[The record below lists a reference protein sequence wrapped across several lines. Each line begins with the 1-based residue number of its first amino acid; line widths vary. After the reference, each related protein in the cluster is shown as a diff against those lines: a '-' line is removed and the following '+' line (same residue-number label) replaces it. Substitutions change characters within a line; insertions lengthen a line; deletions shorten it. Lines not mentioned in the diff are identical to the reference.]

1 MPSLKPFRYIFHP
14 TILFWGYL
22 PSSNFGGQTFFTT
35 PRHWGTC
42 CTIKKAT
49 REPWALERISPSTW
63 RISFERRKSLGFFF
77 VWQIFWE
84 GFLGSWG
91 SLHDQIELSW
101 KMMEKHQTN
110 IESSGSNSHGN
121 WVFVDVLATK
131 SCSRKHP
138 PTSTVT
144 FSLSLAERRARVTL
158 PSLGHWALTAA
169 GVTLFSDINPPKQC
183 TLCFGEMP
191 ANDHTCFIKFDPPKW
206 VPFNDFND
214 PGWLTLVVSLH
225 HKRLLAGCHQDGG
238 RPEILLF
245 AAQIYNVLFYYLKG
259 STSNWVATVPPT
271 NSKNWHDVSQ
281 DFQNNMQCIRFR
293 FFIWTYATSSKK
305 QARKLSNCAVDP
317 QIPSPW
323 KLTCPLKRGP
333 FQKEKMSSSNQFWGH
348 LDIFGGS
355 MFLPSKKLCWGACFC
370 LYLQHHVIPWI
381 WDEIFVEAKITGVSP
396 ISWSCVWYGSIY
408 RCLYRK
414 NWWMMGATQLH
425 THRNAS

>member
-1 MPSLKPFRYIFHP
+1 MSSLAPSFQNPKLVCPQICYPPPKLNIDTPKNDAVLEAVSIHVPSDHPFLGISALVKFRRANFFHNTKALRYMLHHQKGNQRTLSFG
-14 TILFWGYL
+14 TNFSFNLADFFW
-22 PSSNFGGQTFFTT
+22 TT
-35 PRHWGTC
+35 
-42 CTIKKAT
+42 
-49 REPWALERISPSTW
+49 
-63 RISFERRKSLGFFF
+63 KSLGFFF
-77 VWQIFWE
+77 VWQIFLE

-214 PGWLTLVVSLH
+214 PRWLTLVVSLH

-245 AAQIYNVLFYYLKG
+245 AAQIYNVLCYYLKG

-317 QIPSPW
+317 QIPY
-323 KLTCPLKRGP
+323 
-333 FQKEKMSSSNQFWGH
+333 
-348 LDIFGGS
+348 
-355 MFLPSKKLCWGACFC
+355 LP
-370 LYLQHHVIPWI
+370 
-381 WDEIFVEAKITGVSP
+381 E
-396 ISWSCVWYGSIY
+396 
-408 RCLYRK
+408 
-414 NWWMMGATQLH
+414 N
-425 THRNAS
+425 